1 MYVSFLDVGAN
12 RLYRFTVSAETVI
25 NIRPDVSRP
34 KIIDVARFRPP
45 KVLSVEGICSRC
57 RREMPADYRYCVE
70 CGTALRAS

>member
-34 KIIDVARFRPP
+34 KIVSVARFRPP
-45 KVLSVEGICSRC
+45 KVLSVDRICGGC
-57 RREMPADYRYCVE
+57 RHEMSPDYKYCVE
-70 CGTALRAS
+70 CGAMLHAS